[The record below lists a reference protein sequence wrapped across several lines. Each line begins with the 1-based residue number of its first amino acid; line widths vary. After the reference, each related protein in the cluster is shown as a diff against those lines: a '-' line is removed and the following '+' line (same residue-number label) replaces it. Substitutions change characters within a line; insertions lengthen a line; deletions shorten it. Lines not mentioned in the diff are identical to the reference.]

1 MKEVSDADSKM
12 VEISKK
18 TQEEEPLRLEDPKS
32 GEEPTTH
39 RSKEVF
45 LRKHSYTSPDST
57 SIKEDKNCETETSEN
72 KYEITVN
79 SAKLKSNPL
88 PDQESLSYLS
98 VSLHGECRPQDTHNK
113 CDGNIGIHSDISRL
127 SEVSFDSEFNSDSSE
142 ELFEDDIMLKK
153 KKKRDLVKTE
163 RLEDPE
169 EEFRRHFLKTFQDLP
184 RISQISLDG
193 EPKKNKSKEQNWET
207 ERNAEENPSISNE
220 NIEQLTENNN
230 SRENFTEDLTKEGE
244 TTTNIQEED
253 VINK

>member
-1 MKEVSDADSKM
+1 MEEVSDADSKM

-18 TQEEEPLRLEDPKS
+18 SQEEEEPLRLEDPKS
-32 GEEPTTH
+32 GEEPSTH

-57 SIKEDKNCETETSEN
+57 SIKENENCKTEASEN
-72 KYEITVN
+72 KDEIIVN
-79 SAKLKSNPL
+79 RAKLQSNSL
-88 PDQESLSYLS
+88 HDQESLSYLS
-98 VSLHGECRPQDTHNK
+98 VSFQGECRPQDTHNK
-113 CDGNIGIHSDISRL
+113 GDGNIGIHSDISRL

-142 ELFEDDIMLKK
+142 ELLEDDLMLKK
-153 KKKRDLVKTE
+153 KKKRDLVKTG

-193 EPKKNKSKEQNWET
+193 EPKKNKSKEQNRET
-207 ERNAEENPSISNE
+207 ERNAVEKPSTSNE

-244 TTTNIQEED
+244 TTIQEED
-253 VINK
+253 VINE